1 MAVAVVH
8 HRKTRGDYSNGVQAL
23 LPFFVSLNIFLTD
36 FDRNH
41 SPPYMNYPPST
52 RQLPPPCTDE
62 HDRIIGVST
71 QIYSF

>member
-36 FDRNH
+36 FDQVHKNH
-41 SPPYMNYPPST
+41 MNYNGF
-52 RQLPPPCTDE
+52 LYFINDK
-62 HDRIIGVST
+62 
-71 QIYSF
+71 